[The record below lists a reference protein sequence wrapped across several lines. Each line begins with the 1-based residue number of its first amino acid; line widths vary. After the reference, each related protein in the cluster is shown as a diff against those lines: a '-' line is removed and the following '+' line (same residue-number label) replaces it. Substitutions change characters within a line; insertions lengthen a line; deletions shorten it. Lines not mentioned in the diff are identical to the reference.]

1 MAIHRVVATHLHA
14 SLWQPRIPVM
24 LRRLLD
30 VFTGL
35 DIFVRLL
42 HPIEEL
48 ARAPAFTQTFD
59 TNFVQVNGLKP
70 WSCIFS
76 PRWRPLDS
84 PARR

>member
-1 MAIHRVVATHLHA
+1 
-14 SLWQPRIPVM
+14 
-24 LRRLLD
+24 
-30 VFTGL
+30 
-35 DIFVRLL
+35 
-42 HPIEEL
+42 L